1 MFDIGWSEL
10 VVIAVV
16 ALIAIG
22 PKELPGVLRM
32 VGQWMGKA
40 RKMAAEFQG
49 QFQEAMRE
57 AEMADLKKSF
67 DEVKEAASGF
77 ASGNIMTSLQKDVSN
92 ALRIGDIDKPAA
104 SAADTPAI
112 DDRRDDAD
120 DAGAAADTGNLH
132 LEAETHALRRRAAG
146 DHAGSSSRAGAAGH
160 RRSLRPQGTPK
171 RHERRGYRGQQSAAD
186 GPPDRAA
193 LAADQ
198 GAAGVR
204 HRLHL
209 LLLLRQADLQRA
221 GMAVRLGRGRRKT
234 RNSSTRRC
242 WNIS

>member
-67 DEVKEAASGF
+67 DEVKEAATGF
-77 ASGNIMTSLQKDVSN
+77 AGGNIMTSLQKDVGD
-92 ALRIGDIDKPAA
+92 ALRIDDIDKPAV
-104 SAADTPAI
+104 SATDAPATSAGDAPATSAGDAPVIPTIPEPPIPETFTEADAHAAAMEPLAITREVQPQPAPQDITPAAP
-112 DDRRDDAD
+112 DVLKDAK
-120 DAGAAADTGNLH
+120 A
-132 LEAETHALRRRAAG
+132 
-146 DHAGSSSRAGAAGH
+146 S
-160 RRSLRPQGTPK
+160 
-171 RHERRGYRGQQSAAD
+171 
-186 GPPDRAA
+186 
-193 LAADQ
+193 
-198 GAAGVR
+198 
-204 HRLHL
+204 
-209 LLLLRQADLQRA
+209 
-221 GMAVRLGRGRRKT
+221 
-234 RNSSTRRC
+234 
-242 WNIS
+242 

>member
-67 DEVKEAASGF
+67 DEVKEVATGLSPA
-77 ASGNIMTSLQKDVSN
+77 NVMTSLQKDVSD
-92 ALRIGDIDKPAA
+92 ALQIGDIDKPAEKPVDAQVA
-104 SAADTPAI
+104 SAIGEPVTPTTPEAPTPETFVE
-112 DDRRDDAD
+112 AE
-120 DAGAAADTGNLH
+120 AHAAASEPLAITR
-132 LEAETHALRRRAAG
+132 EVQPA
-146 DHAGSSSRAGAAGH
+146 
-160 RRSLRPQGTPK
+160 PQDI
-171 RHERRGYRGQQSAAD
+171 A
-186 GPPDRAA
+186 PPAPDVFKDAKA
-193 LAADQ
+193 
-198 GAAGVR
+198 
-204 HRLHL
+204 
-209 LLLLRQADLQRA
+209 
-221 GMAVRLGRGRRKT
+221 
-234 RNSSTRRC
+234 S
-242 WNIS
+242 

>member
-67 DEVKEAASGF
+67 DEVREAASGLT
-77 ASGNIMTSLQKDVSN
+77 SGGGLMTSLQKDVTD
-92 ALRIGDIDKPAA
+92 ALRIDDVDKPAETTATEPPAAPTTPEAPTPETFVEATAPEA
-104 SAADTPAI
+104 SEPLAITSELQPQDNAPDTS
-112 DDRRDDAD
+112 DELKDAK
-120 DAGAAADTGNLH
+120 A
-132 LEAETHALRRRAAG
+132 
-146 DHAGSSSRAGAAGH
+146 S
-160 RRSLRPQGTPK
+160 
-171 RHERRGYRGQQSAAD
+171 
-186 GPPDRAA
+186 
-193 LAADQ
+193 
-198 GAAGVR
+198 
-204 HRLHL
+204 
-209 LLLLRQADLQRA
+209 
-221 GMAVRLGRGRRKT
+221 
-234 RNSSTRRC
+234 
-242 WNIS
+242 

>member
-67 DEVKEAASGF
+67 DEVKEAATGF
-77 ASGNIMTSLQKDVSN
+77 ASGNVMTSLEKDVGN
-92 ALRIGDIDKPAA
+92 ALRIDDVDKPAT
-104 SAADTPAI
+104 SVTDTPAT
-112 DDRRDDAD
+112 
-120 DAGAAADTGNLH
+120 DT
-132 LEAETHALRRRAAG
+132 
-146 DHAGSSSRAGAAGH
+146 
-160 RRSLRPQGTPK
+160 
-171 RHERRGYRGQQSAAD
+171 
-186 GPPDRAA
+186 AA
-193 LAADQ
+193 LPAPEAPIPETFTEAHAHELASQPLAIAQEVPPQPAHIQPATPD
-198 GAAGVR
+198 
-204 HRLHL
+204 HL
-209 LLLLRQADLQRA
+209 KDAKA
-221 GMAVRLGRGRRKT
+221 
-234 RNSSTRRC
+234 S
-242 WNIS
+242 

>member
-67 DEVKEAASGF
+67 DEVKEAATGSRR
-77 ASGNIMTSLQKDVSN
+77 GNIMTSLQKDVGD
-92 ALRIGDIDKPAA
+92 ALQIDDIDKPATDKPVDAQIA
-104 SAADTPAI
+104 SAIGEPVTPTTPAEP
-112 DDRRDDAD
+112 
-120 DAGAAADTGNLH
+120 DAGD
-132 LEAETHALRRRAAG
+132 LRRGRGAMRRLPSRWRSPAK
-146 DHAGSSSRAGAAGH
+146 SSR
-160 RRSLRPQGTPK
+160 RRRTSRPP
-171 RHERRGYRGQQSAAD
+171 A
-186 GPPDRAA
+186 PDVLKDAKA
-193 LAADQ
+193 
-198 GAAGVR
+198 
-204 HRLHL
+204 
-209 LLLLRQADLQRA
+209 
-221 GMAVRLGRGRRKT
+221 
-234 RNSSTRRC
+234 S
-242 WNIS
+242 

>member
-67 DEVKEAASGF
+67 DEVRDAASGL
-77 ASGNIMTSLQKDVSN
+77 ASGNVMTSLQKDVSDS
-92 ALRIGDIDKPAA
+92 LHIGDIDKPTTEA
-104 SAADTPAI
+104 SPTPSIEPPATSSE
-112 DDRRDDAD
+112 APL
-120 DAGAAADTGNLH
+120 TPTTPEPPTPQTFV
-132 LEAETHALRRRAAG
+132 EAETHPAAEPVNI
-146 DHAGSSSRAGAAGH
+146 APPAAEVLKDAKA
-160 RRSLRPQGTPK
+160 S
-171 RHERRGYRGQQSAAD
+171 
-186 GPPDRAA
+186 
-193 LAADQ
+193 
-198 GAAGVR
+198 
-204 HRLHL
+204 
-209 LLLLRQADLQRA
+209 
-221 GMAVRLGRGRRKT
+221 
-234 RNSSTRRC
+234 
-242 WNIS
+242 

>member
-1 MFDIGWSEL
+1 MFDIGWSEF

-77 ASGNIMTSLQKDVSN
+77 TGGNIMTSLQKDVGD
-92 ALRIGDIDKPAA
+92 ALKIDDIDKPAA
-104 SAADTPAI
+104 SVETPAVASLDAPVASGSGTSGEAEPHTPAI
-112 DDRRDDAD
+112 THEIEPQPVPQETQQDTQP
-120 DAGAAADTGNLH
+120 AAAEVEMPRD
-132 LEAETHALRRRAAG
+132 AKA
-146 DHAGSSSRAGAAGH
+146 S
-160 RRSLRPQGTPK
+160 
-171 RHERRGYRGQQSAAD
+171 
-186 GPPDRAA
+186 
-193 LAADQ
+193 
-198 GAAGVR
+198 
-204 HRLHL
+204 
-209 LLLLRQADLQRA
+209 
-221 GMAVRLGRGRRKT
+221 
-234 RNSSTRRC
+234 
-242 WNIS
+242 

>member
-67 DEVKEAASGF
+67 DEVKEAATGF
-77 ASGNIMTSLQKDVSN
+77 TSGNLMTSLEKDVSN
-92 ALRIGDIDKPAA
+92 ALRDRRHRQAGASTATRPRSNAPIARRRRARDVDIDAQEAPIPETFTEADAHAAA
-104 SAADTPAI
+104 SQPLAI
-112 DDRRDDAD
+112 VQEV
-120 DAGAAADTGNLH
+120 AGAA
-132 LEAETHALRRRAAG
+132 R
-146 DHAGSSSRAGAAGH
+146 AAGH
-160 RRSLRPQGTPK
+160 RARS
-171 RHERRGYRGQQSAAD
+171 A
-186 GPPDRAA
+186 
-193 LAADQ
+193 
-198 GAAGVR
+198 
-204 HRLHL
+204 
-209 LLLLRQADLQRA
+209 
-221 GMAVRLGRGRRKT
+221 
-234 RNSSTRRC
+234 
-242 WNIS
+242 